1 MDESARLWE
10 PYAQRGFT
18 PDTGGTWLLARR
30 IGEMRAREM
39 LMLGEAVS
47 GADAATWGMVHRAVP
62 AAALDEEVAAL
73 TQRLAGAP
81 TVTIGLTK
89 WLLHA
94 GSSTPLLEQ
103 LQNEALAMELSS
115 RSEDFREGLA
125 AFVEKRP
132 PNFSGR

>member
-1 MDESARLWE
+1 M
-10 PYAQRGFT
+10 QT
-18 PDTGGTWLLARR
+18 LA
-30 IGEMRAREM
+30 E
-39 LMLGEAVS
+39 
-47 GADAATWGMVHRAVP
+47 
-62 AAALDEEVAAL
+62 
-73 TQRLAGAP
+73 RLAVAP

-94 GSSTPLLEQ
+94 GSSSPLAEQ